1 MAHTVPLPATSR
13 PASRSWSRVRKIV
26 LTVIGCIVGAALMGA
41 AQIAVGR
48 MQTDI
53 LSAQASTVVGYI
65 GSAPVV
71 AQADLYFPAR
81 FSTRVT
87 RVEPLP
93 AQ

>member
-1 MAHTVPLPATSR
+1 MTHIVTIPATRHSGSR
-13 PASRSWSRVRKIV
+13 NWSHTRKVV
-26 LTVIGCIVGAALMGA
+26 LTVIGCIAGGALMA
-41 AQIAVGR
+41 VAQIAVGR

-53 LSAQASTVVGYI
+53 LSAQASTVVGYM

-71 AQADLYFPAR
+71 AQADVYFPAR
-81 FSTRVT
+81 FRSRAT

>member
-1 MAHTVPLPATSR
+1 MVHTVTPPAIPRSGSR
-13 PASRSWSRVRKIV
+13 RWSHARKVV
-26 LTVIGCIVGAALMGA
+26 LTVIGCIAGAALMA
-41 AQIAVGR
+41 VAQIAVGR

-53 LSAQASTVVGYI
+53 LSAQASTVVGYM

-71 AQADLYFPAR
+71 AQADVYFPAR
-81 FSTRVT
+81 FRTRVT

>member
-1 MAHTVPLPATSR
+1 MTHIVTVPAARHSGL
-13 PASRSWSRVRKIV
+13 RSWSHARKVV
-26 LTVIGCIVGAALMGA
+26 LTVIGCIAGGTLMA
-41 AQIAVGR
+41 VAQIAVGR

-53 LSAQASTVVGYI
+53 LSAQASTVVGYM

-71 AQADLYFPAR
+71 AQADVYFPAR
-81 FSTRVT
+81 FRSRAT

>member
-1 MAHTVPLPATSR
+1 MAHTVTLSTTPRSGSR
-13 PASRSWSRVRKIV
+13 RWTHTRKVV
-26 LTVIGCIVGAALMGA
+26 LTVIGCIAGGALMA
-41 AQIAVGR
+41 VAQIAVGR

-53 LSAQASTVVGYI
+53 LSGQASTVVGYM

-71 AQADLYFPAR
+71 AQADYYFPAHFR
-81 FSTRVT
+81 SRAT

>member
-1 MAHTVPLPATSR
+1 MAV
-13 PASRSWSRVRKIV
+13 
-26 LTVIGCIVGAALMGA
+26 
-41 AQIAVGR
+41 AQITIGR

-53 LSAQASTVVGYI
+53 LSAQASTVVGYM

-71 AQADLYFPAR
+71 AQADVYFPAR
-81 FSTRVT
+81 FRTQVT

>member
-1 MAHTVPLPATSR
+1 MARTVTLPATPR
-13 PASRSWSRVRKIV
+13 PGLRRWSHAHKVV
-26 LTVIGCIVGAALMGA
+26 LTVIGCIAGVALMA
-41 AQIAVGR
+41 VAQIAVGR

-53 LSAQASTVVGYI
+53 LSAQASTVVGYM

-71 AQADLYFPAR
+71 AQADVYFPAR
-81 FSTRVT
+81 FRTQVT

>member
-1 MAHTVPLPATSR
+1 MARTLTASATPRPGSR
-13 PASRSWSRVRKIV
+13 RWSHAHKVV
-26 LTVIGCIVGAALMGA
+26 LTVVCCIAGVALMA
-41 AQIAVGR
+41 VAQIAVGR

-53 LSAQASTVVGYI
+53 LSAQASTVVGYM

-71 AQADLYFPAR
+71 VQADAYFPGR
-81 FSTRVT
+81 FRTQET